1 MDASQASRT
10 DTAGEAHAE
19 QPGRRV
25 PVYAPS
31 LIGRERDYVLEC
43 LDSTWISSKG
53 RFIAQFE
60 SGFSAFVGVP
70 HATSV
75 CNGTVALHLALVA
88 LGIGPGDEVI
98 VPTLTYVASANAVTY
113 TGAKPVF
120 ADCRADD
127 WQIDPADVAR
137 KMTPRT
143 KAVMAVHLY
152 GSAADLDSLAALCA
166 RHDVALVEDCAE
178 AIGTLYKGR
187 HVGGHGRVS
196 AFSFFGNKTITTG
209 EGGMVLTRDPDL
221 HERIGRLRGQGL
233 STYREYWHD
242 VVGYN
247 YRMTNICA
255 AIGTAQLERVDDI
268 LQAKRALAALYR
280 EMLRDLPLTFQADG
294 PEVTSSY
301 WMVCILTRTPAE
313 RDALRTKLARDG
325 IETRPLFPPVHQM
338 PIYHQPGECHPVSD
352 DVSARGLNLPS
363 WPGLS
368 LADVTYVCQS
378 IRAFYAAAA
387 ARADEH

>member
-1 MDASQASRT
+1 MDASQAVRA
-10 DTAGEAHAE
+10 DTIVETQAAPAR
-19 QPGRRV
+19 QV

-31 LIGRERDYVLEC
+31 LIGREREYVLEC

-53 RFIAQFE
+53 RFISSFE
-60 SGFSAFVGVP
+60 SGFAAYVGVP

-120 ADCRADD
+120 VDCRTGD
-127 WQIDPADVAR
+127 WQLDPADVAR
-137 KMTPRT
+137 KINPRT

-152 GSAADLDSLAALCA
+152 GSAADLDALAALCA
-166 RHDVALVEDCAE
+166 RHGLALVEDCAE

-187 HVGGHGRVS
+187 HVGGFGHVS

-209 EGGMVLTRDPDL
+209 EGGMVLTRDADL
-221 HERIGRLRGQGL
+221 HDRIVRLRGQGL
-233 STYREYWHD
+233 SKHREYWHD
-242 VVGYN
+242 LVGYN

-255 AIGTAQLERVDDI
+255 AIGTAQLERVGDI
-268 LQAKRALAALYR
+268 LEAKRALAALYR
-280 EMLRDLPLTFQADG
+280 EMLRDLPLVFQADP
-294 PEVTSSY
+294 PEVTGSF
-301 WMVCILTRTPAE
+301 WMICILTDTRAQ
-313 RDALRTKLARDG
+313 RDALRRRLAQDG

-338 PIYHQPGECHPVSD
+338 PIYHHAGESHPVSD

-368 LADVTYVCQS
+368 LADVTYICQS
-378 IRAFYAAAA
+378 IRAFYASDAT
-387 ARADEH
+387 RAS